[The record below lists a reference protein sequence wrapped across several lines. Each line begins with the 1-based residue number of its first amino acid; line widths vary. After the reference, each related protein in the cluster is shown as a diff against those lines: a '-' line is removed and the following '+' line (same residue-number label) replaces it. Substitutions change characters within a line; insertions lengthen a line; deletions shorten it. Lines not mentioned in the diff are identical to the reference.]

1 MGIVTTKTLYDTG
14 VRNMTDILVTL
25 PMHDGTKEKYYA
37 AAPDCKFEFRKW
49 NDYTEEA
56 VAGKEIIM
64 GNIPVG
70 LIKYADSLKW
80 IQLHSAGNDAYARDP
95 SLLKDI
101 ILTNASGCYGLVIA
115 EYMVGAVIGSQM
127 NLFKYDR
134 AMKRREWTDE
144 GRIHSVMD
152 STTVVLGLGNVG
164 SEFAWRMHALGSKV
178 IGVKRT
184 PGAKPDFVDE
194 LCTIDKLDEVIPQAD
209 IIAVTLPATK
219 DTYHLIGK
227 AQFELMKN
235 TAILVNTGRGTVVA
249 QKDLAD
255 ALNSGKIGGACLD
268 VYEKEPLP
276 EDDPLWDAKNV
287 FMTPH
292 VSGGWHLYSTVEK
305 INELAL
311 RNLKTYLAGGKL
323 ENMVDLSRGY

>member
-1 MGIVTTKTLYDTG
+1 MKNMPEIILYFRDAARRVCQWYIFTSHMLACRHKAGASRKYKWLVGHGSSKIDDEGNILFYISYDYLTNEQLSVFTVSDPSDMTALLLEKILSTTQTAIFWKDAERRFLGANKAFLDYYDF
-14 VRNMTDILVTL
+14 VSVKDILGRTDED
-25 PMHDGTKEKYYA
+25 MGWHDGTKEKYYA

-56 VAGKEIIM
+56 VAGKEIIL

-144 GRIHSVMD
+144 GRIHSVMEQ
-152 STTVVLGLGNVG
+152 V
-164 SEFAWRMHALGSKV
+164 R
-178 IGVKRT
+178 
-184 PGAKPDFVDE
+184 
-194 LCTIDKLDEVIPQAD
+194 
-209 IIAVTLPATK
+209 
-219 DTYHLIGK
+219 GK
-227 AQFELMKN
+227 ALELF
-235 TAILVNTGRGTVVA
+235 T
-249 QKDLAD
+249 
-255 ALNSGKIGGACLD
+255 
-268 VYEKEPLP
+268 
-276 EDDPLWDAKNV
+276 DDPGLIKEKNKGLR
-287 FMTPH
+287 
-292 VSGGWHLYSTVEK
+292 SRVEALFGED
-305 INELAL
+305 INI
-311 RNLKTYLAGGKL
+311 NI
-323 ENMVDLSRGY
+323 

>member
-1 MGIVTTKTLYDTG
+1 
-14 VRNMTDILVTL
+14 MTDILVTL
-25 PMHDGTKEKYYA
+25 PMHDGTREKYYA
-37 AAPDCKFEFRKW
+37 AAPDCSFEFRKW

-56 VAGKEIIM
+56 VAGKEIIL
-64 GNIPVG
+64 GNIPPKF
-70 LIKYADSLKW
+70 IKYADKLRW
-80 IQLHSAGNDAYARDP
+80 IQLHSAGNDAYAKDP
-95 SLLKDI
+95 SLLRDI

-115 EYMVGAVIGSQM
+115 EYMVGAVIGAQM
-127 NLFKYDR
+127 NLFRYDR
-134 AMKRREWTDE
+134 AMQKRKWTDE
-144 GRIHSVMD
+144 GRIHSIMD

-184 PGAKPDFVDE
+184 PGVKPDFVDE
-194 LCTIDKLDEVIPQAD
+194 LFTIDRLDEVLPRAD
-209 IIAVTLPATK
+209 ILAVTLPATK
-219 DTYHLIGK
+219 DTYHMIRK
-227 AQFELMKN
+227 EQFELMKD
-235 TAILVNTGRGTVVA
+235 TALFVNTGRGSVA
-249 QKDLAD
+249 AEDDLVE
-255 ALNSGKIGGACLD
+255 ALNSGMIGGACLD

-311 RNLKTYLAGGKL
+311 RNLQAYLAGGKL
-323 ENMVDLSRGY
+323 ENVVDFTRGY